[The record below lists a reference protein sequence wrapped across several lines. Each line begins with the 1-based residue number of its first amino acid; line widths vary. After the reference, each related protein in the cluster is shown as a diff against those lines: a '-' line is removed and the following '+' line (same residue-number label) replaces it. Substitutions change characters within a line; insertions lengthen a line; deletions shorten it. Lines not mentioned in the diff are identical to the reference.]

1 MNTEGFI
8 SANNRALLP
17 SRQSRATSL
26 CTREAFL
33 RGVYTKKRSELTA
46 FLGFIP
52 INTVLFD
59 CKCFAVGNVNVTG
72 IDSPMGFEADRQS
85 VGGNI
90 RTALVKLLLYFESE

>member
-1 MNTEGFI
+1 MTDEELVKDFIVINTSSTASGPPSPTGEGF
-8 SANNRALLP
+8 
-17 SRQSRATSL
+17 
-26 CTREAFL
+26 RE
-33 RGVYTKKRSELTA
+33 GYIQKKRSELTA

-90 RTALVKLLLYFESE
+90 HTALVKLLLYFESE